1 MADFNLQ
8 SSLLLFNDARP
19 GKSIL
24 AVPYFSKV
32 TEDMKK
38 TPWLNVFSPMSV
50 MQLQISNVIDEKTVT
65 VKANVKVM
73 ECIRLIEKT
82 KHLSHRILDMQLESG
97 SGNETQK
104 GTGATFR
111 FGSYAG
117 KTPAEVLASDGA
129 DALKKQRDFL
139 AQNVAKYPDNQKI
152 IDAID
157 EALSATST
165 QNELKRTI
173 VTRLIEPGFKYY
185 VSDTDSQGRTRCYN
199 LNVIADLTNRTVN
212 IEIMNGYAKLNDVG
226 NGLRN
231 VDTKTFDPNTK
242 HTFRWLVPWDAW
254 EDWMQRLDW
263 EIQGCTRSWWAECH
277 QKGEDNMKK
286 SRSAAKQD

>member
-1 MADFNLQ
+1 MAAFDVK

-24 AVPYFSKV
+24 AIPYFSKV

-38 TPWLNVFSPMSV
+38 TPWLDVFSPMSV
-50 MQLQISNVIDEKTVT
+50 MQIQISNQIDGKTVS

-73 ECIRLIEKT
+73 DCIRLIEKT
-82 KHLSHRILDMQLESG
+82 KHLSHRIVDMQLESG

-111 FGSYAG
+111 FGNYAG

-129 DALKKQRDFL
+129 DALKKQRNFL

-157 EALSATST
+157 EALSETPA
-165 QNELKRTI
+165 QNEPKRVI
-173 VTRLIEPGFKYY
+173 VTRLIEPEFKYY
-185 VSDTDSQGRTRCYN
+185 VSDVDSKGRTRCYK
-199 LNVIADLTNRTVN
+199 LCITADLTEKTVN
-212 IEIMNGYAKLNDVG
+212 IEIMNGYATLSDVG
-226 NGLRN
+226 NGLRK
-231 VDTKTFDPNTK
+231 VDAKTFDPETK
-242 HTFRWLVPWDAW
+242 HTFRWLISWEAW
-254 EDWMQRLDW
+254 QDWMQRLEWDVD
-263 EIQGCTRSWWAECH
+263 GCARLWWASCREN
-277 QKGEDNMKK
+277 GENATKK
-286 SRSAAKQD
+286 AREAANV